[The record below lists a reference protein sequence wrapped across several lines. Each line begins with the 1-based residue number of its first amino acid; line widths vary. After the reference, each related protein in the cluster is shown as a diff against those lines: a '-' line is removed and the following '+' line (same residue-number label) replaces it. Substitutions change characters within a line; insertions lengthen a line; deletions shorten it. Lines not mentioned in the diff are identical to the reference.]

1 MLTLADISTG
11 NTATADVFFLIAAIA
26 FGLGF
31 IVYADAA
38 LKATPRTITL
48 WAPVLVAAGLCLVAI
63 AWLVL

>member
-1 MLTLADISTG
+1 
-11 NTATADVFFLIAAIA
+11 VFFLIAAIA